1 MNQNLSKIEYCIC
14 IDLDDTLYN
23 EIDYIISGYREI
35 SKYIEK
41 NQKIK
46 IRNFPKKEDVLN
58 YKKTHLQRFLK
69 KNQVRDISIKFLIN
83 ILRNH
88 KPKLSL
94 SKKNLKKLILIRK
107 YFKNLILITNG
118 RKITQRNKIKSLN
131 INKFFKKIFIS
142 GEIGVKKPNKLIYKK
157 IFNEFPNANKVFIGD
172 NLYIDLMTPIR
183 LKEKTIIIKNKNNR
197 IHKLNE
203 NDKSFKKINLIYEQF
218 HEIKIND
225 IKNLF
230 C

>member
-1 MNQNLSKIEYCIC
+1 MNQNLSKIEYCVC

-23 EIDYIISGYREI
+23 EVDYVISGYREI
-35 SKYIEK
+35 SKYIEN

-46 IRNFPKKEDVLN
+46 IKNFPKKKDILN

-69 KNQVRDISIKFLIN
+69 NNQVRGLSTKFLIN

-107 YFKNLILITNG
+107 HFKNLILITNG

-131 INKFFKKIFIS
+131 INKFFRKILIS
-142 GEIGVKKPNKLIYKK
+142 DEIGVKKPNKLIYKK

-172 NLYIDLMTPIR
+172 NLSIDLKAPIR
-183 LKEKTIIIKNKNNR
+183 LNQKTIIIKNRNNR

-203 NDKSFKKINLIYEQF
+203 NDKSYKKINLIYEQF
-218 HEIKIND
+218 HEIRIND

-230 C
+230 Y